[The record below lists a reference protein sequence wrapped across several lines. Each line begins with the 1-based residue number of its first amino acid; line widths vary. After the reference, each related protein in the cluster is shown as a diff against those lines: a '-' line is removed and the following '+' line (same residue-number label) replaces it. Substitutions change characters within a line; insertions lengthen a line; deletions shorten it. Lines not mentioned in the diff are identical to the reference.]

1 MKTPHNAE
9 AEMLLYPEG
18 VLLVLCLTDPHR
30 VPHPAVRDRLVEFQ
44 IQLNLA
50 VHRRRRLGDI
60 RRFGEIATELCNVTL
75 VERAMA
81 DAAAS
86 PVEGDAF
93 MCRVLDE
100 QLAHL
105 G

>member
-1 MKTPHNAE
+1 MSTSTKTD

-30 VPHPAVRDRLVEFQ
+30 VPHPGVRDRLVEFQ
-44 IQLNLA
+44 IKLNRA
-50 VHRRRRLGDI
+50 VHRRRRLGDT
-60 RRFGEIATELCNVTL
+60 RRFGEIATDVCNVAL

-86 PVEGDAF
+86 PVEGNAF

>member
-1 MKTPHNAE
+1 MKAQHKTD

-44 IQLNLA
+44 IKLNLA
-50 VHRRRRLGDI
+50 VHRRRQLGDT
-60 RRFGEIATELCNVTL
+60 RRFGKIATELCNVAL
-75 VERAMA
+75 VEQAMA
-81 DAAAS
+81 DAA
-86 PVEGDAF
+86 PHVEGNAF